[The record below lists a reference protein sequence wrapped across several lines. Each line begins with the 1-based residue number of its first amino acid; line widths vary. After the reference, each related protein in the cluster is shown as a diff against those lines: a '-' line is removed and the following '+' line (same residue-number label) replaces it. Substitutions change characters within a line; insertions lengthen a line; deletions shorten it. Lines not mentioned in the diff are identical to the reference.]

1 MATVARMRFRGRDS
15 VDLVRVTC
23 STVQYSTVQY
33 STVQVDLV
41 LVTCTTVA
49 SGAAQYS
56 TDMLLDSRPAN
67 TLVTVNCF
75 QDRT

>member
-23 STVQYSTVQY
+23 RAVQYSTVH
-33 STVQVDLV
+33 VDLV